1 MKRARAAPKRPH
13 CSAVKTRQQY
23 VSATRASALAQPRT
37 PACSG
42 AHRQPAP
49 SLSLS
54 DLPTLHPRAFRAH
67 SAPSSSVQGAW
78 VCLSVP
84 RAARRAHRRAGAR
97 RFFRRPPLT
106 RPPLTF
112 FSSAALSRRSPRL
125 LRASQAHLG
134 WGRRQAPRA
143 VAVRCAARE
152 LALAQGSLA
161 LGLFS
166 LQGASARIRPPLSRH
181 PAHSLLP
188 CVPQK
193 KRHTQTHRTP
203 TMTGRPSRPARSARR
218 APAAPTRRST
228 QPG

>member
-13 CSAVKTRQQY
+13 CLAVKTRQQY

-97 RFFRRPPLT
+97 RFSPPSLDST
-106 RPPLTF
+106 PAHLFP
-112 FSSAALSRRSPRL
+112 SAALSRRSPRL

-166 LQGASARIRPPLSRH
+166 LQGASARIRPPLSLVTLLTH
-181 PAHSLLP
+181 SSPASH
-188 CVPQK
+188 K
-193 KRHTQTHRTP
+193 KNATPKHTGPRQ
-203 TMTGRPSRPARSARR
+203 
-218 APAAPTRRST
+218 
-228 QPG
+228 